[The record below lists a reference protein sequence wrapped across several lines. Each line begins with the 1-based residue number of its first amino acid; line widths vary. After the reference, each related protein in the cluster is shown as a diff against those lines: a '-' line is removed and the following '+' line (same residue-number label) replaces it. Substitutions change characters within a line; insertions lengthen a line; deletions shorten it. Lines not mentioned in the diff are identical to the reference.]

1 MNCKSIRISL
11 WFSSSFLP
19 PVRFCEYWRY
29 LWIFEWLALNAFKNL
44 ALIWADS
51 NFCCGKEEWFR
62 LQRPWLQR
70 SSASDSNLRRCI
82 EEWFRLQ
89 NGLATASILDFKP
102 RLGNRCST
110 IVAQLWMARLQMV
123 VASVPAAYRGHFQF
137 WLSPLLAN
145 A

>member
-1 MNCKSIRISL
+1 MVVAATRSVS
-11 WFSSSFLP
+11 
-19 PVRFCEYWRY
+19 
-29 LWIFEWLALNAFKNL
+29 
-44 ALIWADS
+44 DS

-62 LQRPWLQR
+62 LQRPWRQR

-102 RLGNRCST
+102 RLGNRSST
-110 IVAQLWMARLQMV
+110 IVATTMNGP
-123 VASVPAAYRGHFQF
+123 PADGRGGRRRGQDTTK
-137 WLSPLLAN
+137 A